1 MLALVLL
8 IAQADPKDY
17 SDADLGL
24 KWVSE
29 KKEASGF
36 IVGGKNPTA
45 LIKTLKEINGR
56 PIADLEKDM
65 RPGAAGEVGSRA
77 GFLGPTESLLAVMA
91 ADNAYVV
98 DELGLTHQALARP
111 LRVFGA
117 IGHREWKEAM
127 DGKGHE
133 FTYQGRRFRVMI
145 VQFKGYQES
154 PFMDDTRTDTDV
166 TVENLDTKKSLKYSL
181 LVPDLIERYGFYE
194 GTGTQYRVAPKEALA
209 VLDFIKP
216 AK

>member
-17 SDADLGL
+17 TNADLGL
-24 KWVSE
+24 KWVAE
-29 KKEASGF
+29 KKEPSGF

-56 PIADLEKDM
+56 PVADLEKDM
-65 RPGAAGEVGSRA
+65 RPGAPGEVGSRA
-77 GFLGPTESLLAVMA
+77 GFLGPKESLVAVMA

-117 IGHREWKEAM
+117 IAHREWKEAM

-133 FTYQGRRFRVMI
+133 FAYHGRRFRVKA
-145 VQFKGYQES
+145 VRYKGYQES
-154 PFMDDTRTDTDV
+154 PFLDDTRTDTDV

-194 GTGTQYRVAPKEALA
+194 GTGTPYRVDPKAALA